1 MQEKI
6 QKVLA
11 NAGLG
16 SRRQIEDWI
25 RAGRISVNGETA
37 KIGDRM
43 STEAAVYIDGRPIK
57 LVKSLSK
64 KTRVLLYNKPEGEI
78 CTRSDPEK
86 RPTVFS
92 HLPLLRNSRWIAV
105 GRLDINTQGLIL
117 FTNNGELANQLMH
130 PRAGLEREYA
140 VRVHGIVTPQTLQK
154 LRRGVKLE
162 DGMAHFEKIT
172 EAGGDGSNRW
182 FTVIVKEGRNRLVR
196 RLWES
201 QQVQISRLMRVRFGP
216 LNLPR
221 SLHRGQWQ
229 ELEPEEVQKLLSQ
242 LNPVTGDDS
251 SS

>member
-1 MQEKI
+1 MHEKI

-16 SRRQIEDWI
+16 SRRQIEEWI
-25 RAGRISVNGETA
+25 RAGRISVNNETA
-37 KIGDRM
+37 KIGDRI
-43 STEAAVYIDGRPIK
+43 SPEAAICIDGRPIK

-78 CTRSDPEK
+78 CTRSDPEN

-130 PRAGLEREYA
+130 PRTGLEREYA
-140 VRVHGIVTPQTLQK
+140 VRVHGTVTPHILQK
-154 LRRGVKLE
+154 LQRGVKLE

-172 EAGGDGSNRW
+172 EAGGEGSNRW
-182 FTVIVKEGRNRLVR
+182 FNVIVKEGRNRLVR

-201 QQVQISRLMRVRFGP
+201 QNLQISRLMRVRFGSIT
-216 LNLPR
+216 LPR
-221 SLHRGQWQ
+221 GLHRGQWQ
-229 ELEPEEVQKLLSQ
+229 ELELEAMQSLMADATPAKD
-242 LNPVTGDDS
+242 N
-251 SS
+251 

>member
-1 MQEKI
+1 MRERI

-25 RAGRISVNGETA
+25 RAGRITVDGAVA
-37 KIGDRM
+37 KLGDRIT
-43 STEAAVYIDGRPIK
+43 TETPVNIDGRPVK

-64 KTRVLLYNKPEGEI
+64 KTRVLIYNKPEGEI
-78 CTRSDPEK
+78 CTRSDPEN

-117 FTNNGELANQLMH
+117 FTNNGELANKLMH
-130 PRAGLEREYA
+130 PRAELEREYA
-140 VRVHGIVTPQTLQK
+140 VRVHGTVSPHTLQE

-162 DGMAHFEKIT
+162 DGMGHFEQIT
-172 EAGGDGSNRW
+172 EAGGEGTNRW
-182 FTVIVKEGRNRLVR
+182 YNVIVKEGRNRLVR

-201 QQVQISRLMRVRFGP
+201 QNVQISRLMRVRFGSIT
-216 LNLPR
+216 LPR
-221 SLHRGQWQ
+221 GLHRGQWQ
-229 ELEPEEVQKLLSQ
+229 ELEPDAVQNLLASF
-242 LNPVTGDDS
+242 GE
-251 SS
+251 